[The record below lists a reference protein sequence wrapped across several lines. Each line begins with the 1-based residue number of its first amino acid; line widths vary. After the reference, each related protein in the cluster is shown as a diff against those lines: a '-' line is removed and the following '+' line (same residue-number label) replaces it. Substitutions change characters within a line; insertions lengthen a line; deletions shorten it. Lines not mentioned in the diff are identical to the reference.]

1 MSEIILVEFYS
12 AYYGLLYNNFN
23 LSIHDYWD
31 TLVLQCWQSN
41 PGSLCTL
48 HKSLSLSHRLPL
60 NICCDVYAATNFCN
74 SHFSFTPNLIP
85 PKLHPINPE
94 KD

>member
-31 TLVLQCWQSN
+31 TLVL
-41 PGSLCTL
+41 
-48 HKSLSLSHRLPL
+48 
-60 NICCDVYAATNFCN
+60 
-74 SHFSFTPNLIP
+74 
-85 PKLHPINPE
+85 
-94 KD
+94 